1 MSRRHYRPATGT
13 FRRKPADERRA
24 EILEHV
30 QRGVTEP
37 AEIAKALGVK
47 KEAVLYHA
55 RRMPEIELIATRT
68 TRVRAHMQLALVT
81 PHSPSE
87 DAAA

>member
-1 MSRRHYRPATGT
+1 MPRLYRPATGT
-13 FRRKPADERRA
+13 FHRKTADERRA

-30 QRGVTEP
+30 QRGVTKP
-37 AEIAKALGVK
+37 AEIANALGLT

-55 RRMPEIELIATRT
+55 RRMPEIELVATRT
-68 TRVRAHMQLALVT
+68 TRWRAHKELALVT

-87 DAAA
+87 DVAA